1 MESWRR
7 GEARSFL
14 FANPELSSLRD
25 IVCIEGDGVLFTDG
39 AGDTMDLLSG
49 ASLLM
54 PSSARRWLS
63 FSFFLRGDL
72 GVLGAFSAGVAGGAF
87 LLTTELALA
96 SVLEGAFL
104 GDIPDVFS
112 DLAEAAFLD
121 RAFRGDRGVMGSI
134 SDKV

>member
-104 GDIPDVFS
+104 RDIPDVFS